1 MVQQIENL
9 SVYHQVVAD
18 ANKAIFNSRIKK
30 EKEEAKRLILD
41 QIIVAFIQVNEN
53 KHPEKPFEQLW
64 NQYLEHKFSEMK
76 ENEILGA
83 MAYWQSK
90 ANMKSVQSD
99 DGGVSKWQ
107 RMRINL

>member
-18 ANKAIFNSRIKK
+18 ANKAIFNLRIKK
-30 EKEEAKRLILD
+30 DSEEAKRLILD
-41 QIIVAFIQVNEN
+41 QIIVAFIQVKEN
-53 KHPEKPFEQLW
+53 KNPERSFEEIW
-64 NQYLEHKFSEMK
+64 LEYQNHKFNQMK

-107 RMRINL
+107 RMRVNL